1 MIITRSKYRERVLNK
16 AALVTGGAIRIGREI
31 ALSLAAAG
39 WDVVLHYSSSAEDA
53 RRTADEIRGLGVD
66 CQLIG
71 CDLADSRRMLELL
84 PAAVGLAPGLELLVN
99 NASLFERSPLVE
111 TETELFDS
119 HMAVNLRA
127 PFFLTR
133 DFARLC
139 GQGQVL
145 NLLDTRIVRNELAY
159 AAYTLTK
166 KALAE
171 LTRMAARELAPRIR
185 VNAVAPGLIL
195 PSAGGDS
202 EQFERMAARIP
213 LECHGHP
220 RQIAEAAMYLIGSEF
235 VTGQIIHVDG
245 GEHLL

>member
-1 MIITRSKYRERVLNK
+1 LNK
-16 AALVTGGAIRIGREI
+16 AALVTGGARRIGREI
-31 ALSLAAAG
+31 ALSLAAGG
-39 WDVVLHYSSSAEDA
+39 WDVVLHYSSSSEDA
-53 RRTADEIRGLGVD
+53 ARTADEIRALGVD

-84 PAAVGLAPGLELLVN
+84 PAAMELAPELELLVN
-99 NASLFERSPLVE
+99 NASMFERSSIAE
-111 TETELFDS
+111 TETELFDA

-139 GQGQVL
+139 GQGHVL
-145 NLLDTRIVRNELAY
+145 NLLDTRIVRSEFAY

-171 LTRMAARELAPRIR
+171 LTRMAAREFAPKIR

-195 PSAGGDS
+195 PPADEDC

-213 LECHGHP
+213 LECNGHP
-220 RQIAEAAMYLIGSEF
+220 RQIAEAAMYLVASEF

>member
-1 MIITRSKYRERVLNK
+1 MNK
-16 AALVTGGAIRIGREI
+16 AALITGGARRIGREI
-31 ALSLAAAG
+31 ALSLAAGG
-39 WDVVLHYSSSAEDA
+39 WDVVLHYSSSAQDA
-53 RRTADEIRGLGVD
+53 RNTAEEIRGLGVD

-71 CDLADSRRMLELL
+71 CDLADNRRMLELL
-84 PAAVGLAPGLELLVN
+84 PAAVDLAPGLELLVN
-99 NASLFERSPLVE
+99 NASLFERSPIAE
-111 TETELFDS
+111 TETELYDA

-145 NLLDTRIVRNELAY
+145 NLLDTRIVRSESAY
-159 AAYTLTK
+159 AAYTLTR

-171 LTRMAARELAPRIR
+171 LTRMAAREFAPRIR

-195 PSAGGDS
+195 PPPDGDS
-202 EQFERMAARIP
+202 KQFERMAARIP
-213 LECHGHP
+213 LERHGDP
-220 RQIAEAAMYLIGSEF
+220 RQIAGAAMYLIGSDF